1 MAEAVAKKPQDNVR
15 AVRAEAEAPA
25 KPRADWLGIVIF
37 SLVVINL
44 ASVGGMGYFMQLMWT
59 RMQDLQSQTAK
70 LKQPDEPKQS
80 VIGKELQA
88 QNLGTLYPIE
98 SFLVNIASDQGP
110 KFLQTQMELELA
122 DPIVEDELSR
132 KKPAIRD
139 AIIVLLSSRSYKE
152 LREPAGMRKLR
163 GDLLRV
169 INNLLSTGKV
179 KDIYFTQFHF
189 N

>member
-1 MAEAVAKKPQDNVR
+1 MAEAVVKKLP
-15 AVRAEAEAPA
+15 E
-25 KPRADWLGIVIF
+25 PREQTPPTPTSRPDFLGIAIF

-44 ASVGGMGYFMQLMWT
+44 ATVGGMGYFMQLMWN
-59 RMQDLQSQTAK
+59 RIGDLQGQTQK
-70 LKQPDEPKQS
+70 LQKSEEPSQS
-80 VIGKELQA
+80 VIGKELQP
-88 QNLGTLYPIE
+88 QNLGSLYPIE

-110 KFLQTQMELELA
+110 KFLQTQMELELQ
-122 DPIVEDELSR
+122 DPAVEDEIAR

-163 GDLLRV
+163 SDLIRV
-169 INNLLSTGKV
+169 INNLLSTGRI